1 MAKDEQY
8 VIGLCDRVLGLKAE
22 RQRKFPFLV
31 GDPDHLGRCRALLV
45 DAYYEKHKLVVEYRE
60 RQHSEPV
67 SIMDRRWCAVSGCSR
82 AEQRRRYD
90 QRRRE
95 VLPLNGVRLLELDY
109 TMFAHDRRKR
119 LLRNAALDERVIR
132 SRLDA
137 LLSD

>member
-1 MAKDEQY
+1 VAD
-8 VIGLCDRVLGLKAE
+8 AE
-22 RQRKFPFLV
+22 PCQSTRTTRSTNSWSSTASASI
-31 GDPDHLGRCRALLV
+31 R
-45 DAYYEKHKLVVEYRE
+45 
-60 RQHSEPV
+60 SV

-90 QRRRE
+90 QRRRK
-95 VLPLNGVRLLELDY
+95 VLPLNGIRLLELGY

-119 LLRNAALDERVIR
+119 LLRNAALDERIIR